1 MTTHPYTR
9 MIAAIEADP
18 SFNLFKRLCARR
30 AEIAQLRRQGLH
42 LTAAIQR
49 DEMLAQLEAWID
61 PDGAVQ
67 RQEQLTAQRD
77 YAAAS
82 ALDIDPACGF

>member
-1 MTTHPYTR
+1 MTTDPWTR
-9 MIAAIEADP
+9 VIEAIEADP
-18 SFNLFKRLCARR
+18 SFNLFERLRARR

-49 DEMLAQLEAWID
+49 DEMLAQIEAWLD

-67 RQEQLTAQRD
+67 RQEQMSAQRD